1 MSEHDWTDPQGRVA
15 EAAVADHGSPNLGER
30 ITDVFTA
37 PTRAMRAVA
46 ERPSWWLPALISFV
60 VVAVFTLV
68 NVQQMTV
75 SQLEVQ
81 LETASGPQAEAL
93 QQQLELFEDPPGW
106 LRAFS
111 ALGGGV
117 GVVLGGLIFAM
128 VCHLFIRLSEG
139 QGRLGQSVGVVFW
152 AGLIVYSL
160 KTLLTWI
167 ILVVTGSVRAS
178 SLTAAALIGD
188 GNPQSVPTM
197 LGNLLGDPFVWW
209 MLYVV
214 MVGMAV
220 VHRMAFTRAA
230 TVVVATYLLL
240 VAIMTGFGL
249 LGTLVSGA

>member
-1 MSEHDWTDPQGRVA
+1 MTEHDWTDPHGHAADTPIAGR
-15 EAAVADHGSPNLGER
+15 GSPNLGER
-30 ITDVFTA
+30 ITDVFVA

-46 ERPSWWLPALISFV
+46 DRPAWWLPALISFL

-68 NVQQMTV
+68 NVQQVTIA
-75 SQLEVQ
+75 QLEGQ
-81 LETASGPQAEAL
+81 LETASGPQVEAL
-93 QQQLELFEDPPGW
+93 EQQLSLFEDPPAW
-106 LRAFS
+106 LRVFS
-111 ALGGGV
+111 GLGGGV
-117 GVVLGGLIFAM
+117 GVVLGGLIFAL

-152 AGLIVYSL
+152 AGLIVYSF
-160 KTLLTWI
+160 KTLLTWVV
-167 ILVVTGSVRAS
+167 LVVTGSVTAS
-178 SLTAAALIGD
+178 SLTLAAVVGD

-220 VHRMAFTRAA
+220 AHRMAFNRAA

-249 LGTLVSGA
+249 LGTLMSGA